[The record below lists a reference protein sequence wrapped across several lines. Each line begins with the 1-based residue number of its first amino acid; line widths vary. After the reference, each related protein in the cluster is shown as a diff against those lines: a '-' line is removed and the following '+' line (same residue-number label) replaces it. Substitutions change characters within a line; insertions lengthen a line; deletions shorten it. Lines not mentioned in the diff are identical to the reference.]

1 VTHGGILVLDRF
13 LVLLDQ
19 VDDVVEARVGLKA
32 LIILEF
38 ILAFEA
44 EITRF
49 DGVTGQ
55 RSLGHWSMLILA
67 CAR

>member
-1 VTHGGILVLDRF
+1 MTHGGILVLDRF

-49 DGVTGQ
+49 DGVTRQ